1 MSADERGSK
10 CVRFSAVWAAK
21 AIQHDAICATEG
33 NDFALIL
40 IMTMEKTLIF
50 AIQATQRADVFWAS
64 IPKKLDI
71 GLYI

>member
-1 MSADERGSK
+1 MSADECGPKRM
-10 CVRFSAVWAAK
+10 RFSTVWATK
-21 AIQHDAICATEG
+21 AIQRDAGCATGG